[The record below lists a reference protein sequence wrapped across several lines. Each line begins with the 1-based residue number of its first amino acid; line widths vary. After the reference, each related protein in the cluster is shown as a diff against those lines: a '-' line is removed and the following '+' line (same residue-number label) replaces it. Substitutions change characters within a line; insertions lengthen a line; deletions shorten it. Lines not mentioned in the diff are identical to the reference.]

1 MGDEN
6 EDDDRME
13 GHIDAHDS
21 TDNVGEK
28 NYDVNE
34 RKEEDENHGRDDVQD
49 NDDDNGVCHEERDDE
64 NGGLYKADGHDYEE
78 EVVVVEEGEGEEA
91 GVDNTDVKRMDTF
104 STVLTALKDADIRC
118 PPLPAVCL
126 GQSFRFD
133 ALAEALRCHKLAAAA
148 LTIPHTLSIA
158 EDSLSQLRSL
168 RNVLI
173 VPPASA
179 AVSTN
184 TRCLRFQLV
193 NMIIHQLS
201 RSLKIKLRCNLRG
214 LEGIGLPVTAPGE
227 AAAPQPSRY
236 IDSLLETT
244 RARIRRSL
252 RQAASSLSRTLPRE
266 LLLHFRPHSR
276 QTEVTVTAVEKDDT
290 WGAANSELRTEIGE
304 LGEMAAS

>member
-1 MGDEN
+1 M
-6 EDDDRME
+6 EDRV
-13 GHIDAHDS
+13 DALDS
-21 TDNVGEK
+21 TDNVGEE
-28 NYDVNE
+28 NYEVDG
-34 RKEEDENHGRDDVQD
+34 RKEEDEKNDREDLQD
-49 NDDDNGVCHEERDDE
+49 NGDDDGVCHEERADE
-64 NGGLYKADGHDYEE
+64 N
-78 EVVVVEEGEGEEA
+78 
-91 GVDNTDVKRMDTF
+91 
-104 STVLTALKDADIRC
+104 
-118 PPLPAVCL
+118 

-184 TRCLRFQLV
+184 TRCLRFHLV

-201 RSLKIKLRCNLRG
+201 RSLKIKLRCNLKG
-214 LEGIGLPVTAPGE
+214 LEGIGLPVAAPGE
-227 AAAPQPSRY
+227 AAVPQSSRY

-244 RARIRRSL
+244 RARLRRSL

-266 LLLHFRPHSR
+266 LLLHFRPHGR
-276 QTEVTVTAVEKDDT
+276 QTEATVTAVEKDDT
-290 WGAANSELRTEIGE
+290 WEAANSELRTEIGE
-304 LGEMAAS
+304 LGEMAVS